1 MFCFRCPAG
10 AEEDV
15 FVRLS
20 ELSVHRHVD
29 NGIDAGREVDQDI
42 ADHVGVFSCRGSNKD
57 KCAEYRLSS
66 TLDRNLLSEM

>member
-29 NGIDAGREVDQDI
+29 NGIDAGREVDQDV
-42 ADHVGVFSCRGSNKD
+42 ADHVGIFRCRESNQNKNVFNETNKFP
-57 KCAEYRLSS
+57 
-66 TLDRNLLSEM
+66 TLWTTLIC